1 MRKGG
6 WVNGSRGRGPF
17 THGKENL
24 TSLWGLQYSSCLKMG
39 QRSSGPLSSKLTKGS
54 EKIMG
59 PMCCNVMLVKNC
71 SIQNQM
77 LFHLTVFSLKTN
89 ALGEMSCT
97 FMICFKSYISCLRFG
112 QTIQRATIL
121 AVGASEATE
130 CSQIGCGRI
139 WQPETGAAG
148 TAPEW
153 GQLHH
158 SSLLWETIFLHLE
171 EFVFTVCPQISGYQK
186 IYMSFT
192 FVSIFFLQMEQCA
205 QFKAQLIECKEKS
218 QWMANHVEDIKMQ
231 LHQTQQGTLWCG
243 IPVNVASH
251 IRWSCFKYSWLYFCF
266 S

>member
-6 WVNGSRGRGPF
+6 WVNGSRDRGPF

-39 QRSSGPLSSKLTKGS
+39 QRSSGPLSSMLTKGS
-54 EKIMG
+54 DMIMG

-77 LFHLTVFSLKTN
+77 LFHLTVFPLKTN

-158 SSLLWETIFLHLE
+158 SSLLWETIFSSPWGICVRSMPSNLWL
-171 EFVFTVCPQISGYQK
+171 SK

-192 FVSIFFLQMEQCA
+192 FVSIFFC
-205 QFKAQLIECKEKS
+205 
-218 QWMANHVEDIKMQ
+218 
-231 LHQTQQGTLWCG
+231 
-243 IPVNVASH
+243 
-251 IRWSCFKYSWLYFCF
+251 RWSNVPSSKLSW
-266 S
+266 